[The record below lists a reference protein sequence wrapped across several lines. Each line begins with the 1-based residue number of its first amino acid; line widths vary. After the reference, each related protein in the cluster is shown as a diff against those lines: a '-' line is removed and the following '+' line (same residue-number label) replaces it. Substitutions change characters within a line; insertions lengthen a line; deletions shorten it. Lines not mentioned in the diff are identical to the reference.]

1 MEYLKPGVNE
11 VIPSFIFL
19 IFLILTSNN
28 VTFERSA
35 IAQSSGNE
43 RQVWTDT
50 ENNVKIIFTYSPKNP
65 VINTPTQLR
74 FSVNNLRTGVN
85 IKNLLATVVI
95 ISNSSGHEKIFKFK
109 NITAP
114 NGNFSLQYVF
124 PDLGNYQVITQINST
139 NPSLITLASF
149 QVIVTLETS
158 LFNIVI
164 TGIIILVIFGGTAYL
179 VIIVKRK
186 QLRKK

>member
-1 MEYLKPGVNE
+1 MEYLNPGVNE

-19 IFLILTSNN
+19 ILLTLTSNN
-28 VTFERSA
+28 VTFESSA

-43 RQVWTDT
+43 KQVWTDT
-50 ENNVKIIFTYSPKNP
+50 ENNVKIIFTYSPENP

-74 FSVNNLRTGVN
+74 FSVDNLRTGVN

-95 ISNSSGHEKIFKFK
+95 ISNSSGHEKIFRFK
-109 NITAP
+109 NITAS

-124 PDLGNYQVITQINST
+124 RNLGNYQVITRINST
-139 NPSLITLASF
+139 NPSSITLASF
-149 QVIVTLETS
+149 QVIVMLETG
-158 LFNIVI
+158 LLNIVI
-164 TGIIILVIFGGTAYL
+164 TGITILVIFGSGAYL
-179 VIIVKRK
+179 AIIIKRK

>member
-35 IAQSSGNE
+35 IAQSSGNG

-50 ENNVKIIFTYSPKNP
+50 ENNVKIIFLFAKESCDK
-65 VINTPTQLR
+65 TPTQLK
-74 FSVNNLRTGVN
+74 FSVDNLRTGVN

-124 PDLGNYQVITQINST
+124 PNLGNYQVITQIKST
-139 NPSLITLASF
+139 NPSSIMLASF

-158 LFNIVI
+158 LLNIVI
-164 TGIIILVIFGGTAYL
+164 TGIIILVIFGGAAYL

>member
-1 MEYLKPGVNE
+1 MEYLKRGVNE

-19 IFLILTSNN
+19 ILLIVTSNN
-28 VTFERSA
+28 FTFERA
-35 IAQSSGNE
+35 VYAQSSPNQT
-43 RQVWTDT
+43 QVWTDK
-50 ENNVKIIFTYSPKNP
+50 ENNLKILFTYSPENP
-65 VINTPTQLR
+65 VINTPTQLK
-74 FSVNNLRTGVN
+74 FSIYNLRTGVN

-114 NGNFSLQYVF
+114 NGNFSLQYGF
-124 PDLGNYQVITQINST
+124 PDLGNYQVITRINST
-139 NPSLITLASF
+139 NPSSIMLASF

-158 LFNIVI
+158 LLNIVI
-164 TGIIILVIFGGTAYL
+164 TGITILVIFGGGAYL

>member
-11 VIPSFIFL
+11 GIPSFIFL
-19 IFLILTSNN
+19 ILLILTSNN

-35 IAQSSGNE
+35 IAQSSGNG

-65 VINTPTQLR
+65 VINTPTKLK
-74 FSVNNLRTGVN
+74 FSVDNLRTGVN
-85 IKNLLATVVI
+85 IKNLLAAVVI
-95 ISNSSGHEKIFKFK
+95 ISNSSGHEKIFKFE

-124 PDLGNYQVITQINST
+124 PNLGNYQVITRTNST
-139 NPSLITLASF
+139 NPSSITLASF
-149 QVIVTLETS
+149 QVIVTL
-158 LFNIVI
+158 
-164 TGIIILVIFGGTAYL
+164 
-179 VIIVKRK
+179 
-186 QLRKK
+186 KK